1 MSEGLATPDK
11 RGPGRPPKRTA
22 LRERLR
28 SKAPQKLD
36 GIEGSRFAIPGAEQH
51 EGVSLQW
58 KRYSVQGQ
66 QDPYHI
72 AAHRRNGWEPMQAED
87 FPELAARDD
96 QGNVIPGP
104 IIKDG
109 MMLMGRPQELTDQ
122 AEARLAAKAAKQIH
136 DQKVQIGLAPA
147 GTLPRVG
154 QDMRGQRMG
163 IQTEAMR
170 QVVED

>member
-1 MSEGLATPDK
+1 MSDGLAAVEK

-28 SKAPQKLD
+28 AKAPQRLE
-36 GIEGSRFAIPGAEQH
+36 GLEGSRFAIPGAEQH

-66 QDPYHI
+66 HDPYHI
-72 AAHRRNGWEPMQAED
+72 AAHRRNGWEPMLAED

-96 QGNVIPGP
+96 QGNIIPGP

-109 MMLMGRPQELTDQ
+109 MMLMGRPEELTRQ
-122 AEARLAAKAAKQIH
+122 AEAALEAKAKKQIH
-136 DQKVQIGLAPA
+136 DQKVQVGLAPA
-147 GTLPRVG
+147 GTLPRVN

-163 IQTEAMR
+163 VQTEVMR
-170 QVVED
+170 QVIED